1 MFQIYDWRGLKA
13 LYNALLVN
21 AKRNEALERKP
32 FQPLFFN
39 NLTTDKCGC
48 LWKRQ
53 AGLDAI
59 NLLHGEVKLTVEFNL
74 IVWFTP
80 ASENKCLH
88 LNLWQICNGS

>member
-1 MFQIYDWRGLKA
+1 MFQIYDWRASKA

-21 AKRNEALERKP
+21 AKRNEGLEGRR
-32 FQPLFFN
+32 FQTLFFN

-59 NLLHGEVKLTVEFNL
+59 NLFDSK
-74 IVWFTP
+74 FTY
-80 ASENKCLH
+80 C
-88 LNLWQICNGS
+88 